1 MIRRTISILLTA
13 SLSLCLTVCSRD
25 DGDKNS
31 AGKITI
37 GSKNFTEQIILGE
50 MLALLI
56 ENRTEIKVERKL
68 NLGGT
73 MICFGA
79 LKQGDLD
86 LYPEYTGTGLT
97 AILKLK
103 AITDPDTVRRIV
115 KSEFKK
121 QYDLVWLEPFGFNNT
136 YTLTMRGDHARE
148 LGVSR
153 ISDLEKHKDTLRGG
167 FTAEFMERPDGYP
180 GLIRHYG
187 FAFAIRPK
195 DFDPGLMYQA
205 VSEGS
210 VDVISAFAT
219 DGRIPAYGLKVLEDD
234 KMFFPPYHAAPVV
247 RAATLKKYPQLIGVL
262 NMLAGRIENDKMA
275 IMNYQVDKQG
285 MGHREVAE
293 EFLRSHG
300 LIK

>member
-1 MIRRTISILLTA
+1 MVRKILIVLLATA
-13 SLSLCLTVCSRD
+13 LSLSLMACSRD
-25 DGDKNS
+25 DGDKKP

-50 MLALLI
+50 MLALFI
-56 ENRTEIKVERKL
+56 EDQTEIKVERKL

-97 AILKLK
+97 AILKQK
-103 AITDPDTVRRIV
+103 AITDPDTVLKTV

-148 LGVSR
+148 LGVSQ
-153 ISDLEKHKDTLRGG
+153 ISDLQKYRDNLKSG

-180 GLIRHYG
+180 GLIKHYG
-187 FAFAIRPK
+187 FEFAVRPK
-195 DFDPGLMYQA
+195 DFDPGLMYKA

-210 VDVISAFAT
+210 VDVICAFAT

-234 KMFFPPYHAAPVV
+234 KRFFPPYHAAPLI
-247 RAATLKKYPQLIGVL
+247 RAATLKKYPQLTKVL
-262 NMLAGRIENDKMA
+262 NILADRIDNDKMA
-275 IMNYQVDKQG
+275 TMNYRVDKQG
-285 MGHREVAE
+285 VGHRQVAE
-293 EFLRSHG
+293 EFLRSNG

>member
-1 MIRRTISILLTA
+1 MTQR
-13 SLSLCLTVCSRD
+13 SLSLLLAALLSVSLMACSRD
-25 DGDKNS
+25 DPSRTGTQ
-31 AGKITI
+31 KITV

-68 NLGGT
+68 NLGGSI
-73 MICFGA
+73 ICFEA

-97 AILKLK
+97 AILKQR
-103 AITDPDTVRRIV
+103 AITDPDTVLDTVR
-115 KSEFKK
+115 SEFKE
-121 QYDLVWLEPFGFNNT
+121 QYDLIWLEPFGFNNT

-153 ISDLEKHKDTLRGG
+153 ISDLEKYKGTLRSG

-180 GLIRHYG
+180 GLIKHYG
-187 FAFAIRPK
+187 FEFAIRPK
-195 DFDPGLMYQA
+195 DFDPGLMYKA

-210 VDVISAFAT
+210 VDVICGFAT

-234 KMFFPPYHAAPVV
+234 KGFFPPYHAAPLV
-247 RAATLKKYPQLIGVL
+247 RASTLKKHPRLREVL
-262 NMLAGRIENDKMA
+262 GLLAGRIDNEKMA
-275 IMNYQVDKQG
+275 AMNYRVDKQG
-285 MGHREVAE
+285 AVHRRVAE
-293 EFLRSHG
+293 EFLRSNG
-300 LIK
+300 MIK